1 LSPAAGA
8 AVGGPGL
15 TRGEAARKAIHIGI
29 GLLALLLPWLTR
41 WQAAAICAAAFLVNW
56 QVLPRV
62 TRHLLEREDERR
74 QGFSEGILEY
84 PLAVGVLVLLF
95 GSRME
100 VVAAAWAILA
110 FGDGF
115 ATIAG
120 RTLGGPRLPW
130 NPDKTFTGL
139 LAFVLVGGAAATAMA
154 TWVATWVA
162 TGTHPTYVT
171 PLMMGACYATALL
184 AAVVES
190 LPTGVNDNISVPLM
204 SGAFLYGLTFVDPGR
219 LASRAD
225 DLLRAL
231 AWGAAVKCVVSGL
244 AWAARTVKPSGA
256 IVGFLIGVTVCTFG
270 GWQAYIIL
278 ILFFVLASGATRV
291 GYERKT
297 ARRIAQ
303 EEGGRRGARHAI
315 ANCGVAAFMAFL
327 AAASVRTDLFMVALV
342 AALATAVFDTVSS
355 EIGQVY
361 GRHPFLITTFKR
373 VPPGT
378 DGAVSVEGTLAGL
391 GAAAVLA
398 VVSLGLAMMGHL
410 GWAAAAVVV
419 VAAFIGTT
427 AESYIGALS
436 LGAPGEMIGRID
448 NDAMNFAN
456 TAVGALSAMGLC
468 ALVIS

>member
-1 LSPAAGA
+1 
-8 AVGGPGL
+8 
-15 TRGEAARKAIHIGI
+15 
-29 GLLALLLPWLTR
+29 LPWLTR
-41 WQAAAICAAAFLVNW
+41 WQAAAICAAAFLMNW

-62 TRHLLEREDERR
+62 TRHLLERDDERR
-74 QGFSEGILEY
+74 RGFAEGIVEY
-84 PLAVGVLVLLF
+84 PLAVGVLILLF
-95 GSRME
+95 GSRMD

-139 LAFVLVGGAAATAMA
+139 VAFVLVGGTAATAMA
-154 TWVATWVA
+154 TWVAAWVGS
-162 TGTHPTYVT
+162 GTPPTSVA
-171 PLMMGACYATALL
+171 PLLMGAIYATAVV

-204 SGAFLYGLTFVDPGR
+204 SGAFLYGLTFADPGR

-225 DLLRAL
+225 DLLHGL
-231 AWGAAVKCVVSGL
+231 AWGAAVNGVVAGL

-256 IVGFLIGVTVCTFG
+256 IVGFLIGVTIYTFG
-270 GWQAYIIL
+270 RWQAFIIL
-278 ILFFVLASGATRV
+278 ILFFVLATGATRV
-291 GYERKT
+291 GYERKA

-327 AAASVRTDLFMVALV
+327 AAASVRTDLFMVARV

-378 DGAVSVEGTLAGL
+378 DGAVSMEGTVAGL

-398 VVSLGLAMMGHL
+398 VVSLGLGMMGHL
-410 GWAAAAVVV
+410 GWAGAAVVV
-419 VAAFIGTT
+419 AAAFIGTT
-427 AESYIGALS
+427 AESYLGALS
-436 LGAPGEMIGRID
+436 LGASGEMISRID
-448 NDAMNFAN
+448 NEAMNFVN
-456 TAVGALSAMGLC
+456 TAVGALSAMGLGL
-468 ALVIS
+468 LVIS